1 MSGDNVVKLADLGGA
16 KVIRQSIMTSFS
28 RFGTVSYMSPE
39 MINFQDYS
47 FSTDIWSLGC
57 VLYELA
63 FFELA
68 HRNKGKEFPLRGSQ
82 MFSAT
87 IKRFV
92 LKIRKFSSVYNSYLY
107 DLYIFK

>member
-1 MSGDNVVKLADLGGA
+1 MVKLADFVGA
-16 KVIRQSIMTSFS
+16 KVIRQSIMSNSS

-39 MINFQDYS
+39 MLNLDDYS
-47 FSTDIWSLGC
+47 FPTDIWSLGC

-63 FFELA
+63 FLESA
-68 HRNKGKEFPLRGSQ
+68 HWNKGKEHPTGGSQ
-82 MFSAT
+82 LFSAT

-92 LKIRKFSSVYNSYLY
+92 FKIRKLTSVYNS